1 VHRRGVELK
10 EATVGQRGGR
20 RGQCPVDRGAAVG
33 VGTARGGV
41 EAGCE
46 WKMKVER
53 RSSSTGCSF

>member
-20 RGQCPVDRGAAVG
+20 RGQCSVDRGAVG

-53 RSSSTGCSF
+53 GSSSAGCSF